1 MPPPPPS
8 PPRKFQ
14 MDTHR
19 SRRERRRHRVGR
31 SQRRRRKH
39 WSFYGDLLGRD
50 NRALFDGST
59 ERWLEVCNT
68 PVVFGP
74 EDLPKLRKA
83 GHSPKEA
90 VFPFRPNMMTV
101 RIGAWVGG

>member
-1 MPPPPPS
+1 
-8 PPRKFQ
+8 
-14 MDTHR
+14 
-19 SRRERRRHRVGR
+19 VGR

-101 RIGAWVGG
+101 RIGAWVVDNGHLCWKSRQVQTPTLCN